1 MLGCLHDRR
10 PAASEPGGA
19 TPHET
24 ALRLINWLL
33 SDEVQ
38 LPIGAQAGGVLGWFD
53 GASTRFVYPESTG
66 YYLTILSFLH
76 ARGWPVDGIPRRA
89 RRAAD
94 WLDRQGGRLSPPAT
108 RVYLSD
114 PPTKDWRNSFSFSFD
129 LAMIWRGIAMTRQFL
144 GAASADR
151 VQAAVER
158 RLFPLCSPDGGLLA
172 SVPIQPGPAAESW
185 SVHPGPFQLK
195 SAAALLCSGGNPP
208 PELRRNAQ
216 ATFERFREWTPNDCQ
231 PEFLHPCLYYVEGAL
246 LAGAAQNDPS
256 LLRRAALALERLA
269 AGALGPCGE
278 PLLTLRSDAMA
289 QILRSGCLLEAGG
302 YLQRDLWNVALPR
315 IATALCRYCGPD
327 GRMHFQRD
335 AAGRPR
341 HVNVWSGLFAAQALL
356 WYGDWS
362 RRALAIES
370 AAWLV

>member
-129 LAMIWRGIAMTRQFL
+129 LAMIWRGIASDTLSDKPQKNEKNLDKSVDKMLKDFPPK
-144 GAASADR
+144 GAR
-151 VQAAVER
+151 
-158 RLFPLCSPDGGLLA
+158 
-172 SVPIQPGPAAESW
+172 
-185 SVHPGPFQLK
+185 
-195 SAAALLCSGGNPP
+195 
-208 PELRRNAQ
+208 
-216 ATFERFREWTPNDCQ
+216 
-231 PEFLHPCLYYVEGAL
+231 
-246 LAGAAQNDPS
+246 
-256 LLRRAALALERLA
+256 
-269 AGALGPCGE
+269 
-278 PLLTLRSDAMA
+278 
-289 QILRSGCLLEAGG
+289 
-302 YLQRDLWNVALPR
+302 
-315 IATALCRYCGPD
+315 
-327 GRMHFQRD
+327 
-335 AAGRPR
+335 
-341 HVNVWSGLFAAQALL
+341 
-356 WYGDWS
+356 
-362 RRALAIES
+362 
-370 AAWLV
+370 